1 MGWAWA
7 QALLHAC
14 SLHLV
19 LAMGVAKAELLQ
31 LLEKPQL
38 AGIPV
43 SVCVC
48 VGGGGQLMTTAP
60 VKRYQLE

>member
-1 MGWAWA
+1 MTNITIIICYAA
-7 QALLHAC
+7 DHEKMDA
-14 SLHLV
+14 
-19 LAMGVAKAELLQ
+19 AKAELLQ

-38 AGIPV
+38 AGI

-48 VGGGGQLMTTAP
+48 VGGGRQLMTTAP